1 MRKKKLEQPF
11 FCHPSWILL
20 RFLRWLCAY
29 VAVHH
34 ISGGD
39 GEEKKKK
46 QVEVYI
52 HIYVGTKQFFLVS
65 VAWLP

>member
-1 MRKKKLEQPF
+1 M
-11 FCHPSWILL
+11 
-20 RFLRWLCAY
+20 
-29 VAVHH
+29 AVHH